1 MIDSVS
7 RHITLI
13 YLDFRG
19 GPSIL
24 RNIPIC
30 ALSSIICIH
39 VQPSIARIRKL
50 KKDLAMC
57 TLVIY
62 AVQKKSQSNEPYG
75 LGADELLLSVSAG
88 LRDKLW

>member
-62 AVQKKSQSNEPYG
+62 AVQKNLNQMSHTDWGQTNCYFQYLP
-75 LGADELLLSVSAG
+75 D
-88 LRDKLW
+88 